1 MLAQQLVAVE
11 MEIADQGHAH
21 PGAIEAFADRG
32 DGGCR
37 FAGID
42 RHTHELGSG
51 ARERLYLPHRRFDV
65 GGVGIGHRLHHDGGA
80 APDADACDAH
90 LD

>member
-1 MLAQQLVAVE
+1 MLPQQLVTVE
-11 MEIADQGHAH
+11 MEVADQGHAH
-21 PGAIEAFADRG
+21 PGAIQALADRG
-32 DGGCR
+32 DGGGG

-42 RHTHELGSG
+42 RHTHELGAG
-51 ARERLYLPHRRFDV
+51 ARQCLHLLHRRFDV

-80 APDADACDAH
+80 AADADAGDAH